1 MEKCWKRKSYEQES
15 KREIGTLRRLK
26 IEELEH
32 LEGKGFME
40 TLVQFDEIYY
50 ITVRETEGNLS
61 WEKHLFCG
69 NLV

>member
-50 ITVRETEGNLS
+50 ITVRETEANLS